1 MDLNPN
7 RQEDCR
13 TMDYSHY
20 PVLAEILYFPGEDYP
35 EKVRQCRDLLAEK
48 YQDFSEDFAMFE
60 EFIRKTPL
68 HWLEEIYMRT
78 FDIQALC
85 CMDVG
90 YVLFGEDYTRG
101 KILAN
106 LNKEHHQA
114 GIDCRGELADRLPN
128 VLRLLPRLEDQ
139 EKREEMV
146 RYLLKPSID
155 KMIDEFEPARME
167 EKDETYQKF
176 HHTVLTKEVQKVTL
190 FRIPL
195 QIVREILEV
204 DFPDVEKVD
213 TGGGAGF
220 YGIHKK
226 RV

>member
-1 MDLNPN
+1 
-7 RQEDCR
+7 
-13 TMDYSHY
+13 MDYSHY
-20 PVLAEILYFPGEDYP
+20 TILAELLYFPDEDYP
-35 EKVRQCRDLLAEK
+35 EKISECRDLLEDK
-48 YQDFSEDFAMFE
+48 YPDFSEEFTMFE
-60 EFIRKTPL
+60 DFVRNTPPRR
-68 HWLEEIYMRT
+68 LEEIYMRT

-106 LNKEHHQA
+106 LNKEHHKA

-128 VLRLLPRLEDQ
+128 ILRLLPRLQDH
-139 EKREEMV
+139 EKRKELV
-146 RYLLKPSID
+146 SYLLKPSID

-195 QIVREILEV
+195 QIVRNILDV

-213 TGGGAGF
+213 AGGERDF
-220 YGIHKK
+220 MESVKNEFKNQKK
-226 RV
+226 SNKF